1 MSDEMLKLLTSR
13 LDDYDAIVIA
23 EDKSTYTHGVIDLI
37 QKANKQFLLPVYL
50 AKTTSQ
56 LARIKQKLDASGMR
70 TFYILDNKYD
80 IEENEPKGQELIKQW
95 QLEEDCIMVTSSYLA
110 MRNENLP
117 YPVFDK
123 LMPDF
128 DLC

>member
-13 LDDYDAIVIA
+13 LDDYDAIIIA
-23 EDKSTYTHGVIDLI
+23 EDKNTYIHGVIDLV
-37 QKANKQFLLPVYL
+37 QKVNNQFLLPIYL

-56 LARIKQKLDASGMR
+56 LARLKQKLGASGMR

-110 MRNENLP
+110 MRDENLP

-123 LMPDF
+123 LMPEF